1 MDIIYNYAFFVM
13 WFTDSDKNDS
23 EIADTSSQTI
33 PVVGLLIQG
42 SPRDIDLVLF
52 YLRNK
57 MPVVV
62 VKGTGGCADLLA
74 YALEESQ
81 ERYLPMQLFK
91 IIHSVIFFSE
101 NVRGR
106 VINWITIGSLMNILN
121 F

>member
-1 MDIIYNYAFFVM
+1 MSDTGSAHWASSFVM
-13 WFTDSDKNDS
+13 WFTGSDENDS
-23 EIADTSSQTI
+23 EITDTSSQTI

-42 SPRDIDLVLF
+42 SPRGIDLVLF

-81 ERYLPMQLFK
+81 ERYLRIELFK
-91 IIHSVIFFSE
+91 IQ
-101 NVRGR
+101 
-106 VINWITIGSLMNILN
+106 N
-121 F
+121 FAVKMLEAVNYNLFTDEYF